1 MRNLKKIIFVLFLTG
16 MSESIKLVVVGDDG
30 VGKTCLLISYTSNA
44 FPSDY
49 VPTVFDDYS
58 ANILVNGVSVGLG
71 LWDTAGA
78 EDYDRLRPLAYPG
91 TDVFLLCYSVV
102 CQTSY
107 DSITT
112 KWINE
117 IRQYD
122 DKVPIV
128 IVGTKIDLRDDT
140 ATINIL
146 KQSNMEPLTQTQ
158 GETLAKT
165 MKAKKYIECSAL
177 NQSNLSKT
185 FNYSILCALK
195 YKSSGAKVPKKSKL
209 KNNCIIQ

>member
-1 MRNLKKIIFVLFLTG
+1 

-49 VPTVFDDYS
+49 VPTVFDDYA
-58 ANILVNGVSVGLG
+58 ANILVDGVQVALG

-91 TDVFLLCYSVV
+91 TDIFLICYSVIS
-102 CQTSY
+102 QTSY
-107 DSITT
+107 DSITV
-112 KWINE
+112 KWMNE

-122 DKVPIV
+122 DKVPVV

-140 ATINIL
+140 STISLL
-146 KQSNMEPLTQTQ
+146 KESNKEPLTQTQ
-158 GETLAKT
+158 GETLARAV
-165 MKAKKYIECSAL
+165 KAKRYFECSAL
-177 NQSNLSKT
+177 NQSNLKKT
-185 FNYSILCALK
+185 FDYSILCALK
-195 YKSSGAKVPKKSKL
+195 YKSSGTKVSNKSKL
-209 KNNCIIQ
+209 KNNCFLQ

>member
-1 MRNLKKIIFVLFLTG
+1 MGVLFLTG

-91 TDVFLLCYSVV
+91 TDIILLCYSTVN
-102 CQTSY
+102 QASY
-107 DSITT
+107 EAITD
-112 KWINE
+112 KWQPE
-117 IRQYD
+117 
-122 DKVPIV
+122 V
-128 IVGTKIDLRDDT
+128 
-140 ATINIL
+140 
-146 KQSNMEPLTQTQ
+146 EH
-158 GETLAKT
+158 
-165 MKAKKYIECSAL
+165 
-177 NQSNLSKT
+177 
-185 FNYSILCALK
+185 
-195 YKSSGAKVPKKSKL
+195 
-209 KNNCIIQ
+209 